1 MFALFGIL
9 PTWFIS
15 FRTVQKSQVSVQR
28 YSASHDLGI
37 TTEIAA
43 ASFFDSIRLALSN
56 SVGHDLD
63 ENEVE
68 HGLCKTSCFYAA
80 DPKENRKAMYLVP
93 GQPLFHIYNRTKMGI
108 ERCNI
113 DVMSSS
119 NEITDLYRKTL
130 LTTFP
135 CKDEYNRSTHSSL
148 SNICEH
154 GSISSIMSTVKL
166 QDTEVESFIHAF
178 VNNQLYKKL
187 FAGCM
192 VPIEFDLSLP
202 SAEYLSSVSLT
213 IFRAVITDINNK
225 GKE

>member
-1 MFALFGIL
+1 MLNLEGFTSLVVRRFHLSLYCTVNCPILPRTKKDRKQKYTAVMKEYTKGSLYVGNLSGGHGITMFAMFGIL

-37 TTEIAA
+37 TTEVGA

-68 HGLCKTSCFYAA
+68 HGLCKTSCVYAA

-93 GQPLFHIYNRTKMGI
+93 GQPLFHIYNRTKIGI

-154 GSISSIMSTVKL
+154 GSISSIM
-166 QDTEVESFIHAF
+166 
-178 VNNQLYKKL
+178 
-187 FAGCM
+187 
-192 VPIEFDLSLP
+192 
-202 SAEYLSSVSLT
+202 
-213 IFRAVITDINNK
+213 
-225 GKE
+225 